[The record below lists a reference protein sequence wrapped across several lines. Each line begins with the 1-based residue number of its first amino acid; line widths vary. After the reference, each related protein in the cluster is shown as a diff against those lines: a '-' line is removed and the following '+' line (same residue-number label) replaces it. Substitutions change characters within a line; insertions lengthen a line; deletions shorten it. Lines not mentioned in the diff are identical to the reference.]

1 MNSFELIRNHHFAK
15 FLFKFKKNQINMK
28 NNIIWN
34 NWETFR
40 ANSKKPT
47 LMVEYFCSSKGLWK
61 TSTIFGSLPQIGL
74 ISWVTFRVNPKT
86 LKMASK
92 CPKISYFYMTYLK
105 SKNFLIFLS
114 QWFWVFRRG
123 WWWLTVKTLFP
134 YLLRTPDRRA
144 FCLVFI
150 VFVPFLST
158 GDL

>member
-1 MNSFELIRNHHFAK
+1 
-15 FLFKFKKNQINMK
+15 MK

-92 CPKISYFYMTYLK
+92 YPKISYFYMTYLK
-105 SKNFLIFLS
+105 SKKKIHSDFGCLEGGVMN
-114 QWFWVFRRG
+114 
-123 WWWLTVKTLFP
+123 
-134 YLLRTPDRRA
+134 TPPQPLNVY
-144 FCLVFI
+144 FQ
-150 VFVPFLST
+150 PHHK
-158 GDL
+158 